1 MPTIRLNRNLNGL
14 DLLLPEI
21 SCFGPMSS
29 GESPACWHVG
39 THEPA
44 SAPCRLSKTH
54 VVALCQTEHPCSLL
68 SGTVSLCLNRMH
80 TLPLKDRCRHGYAAC
95 MALQAAGI
103 AFGAVVHAGKASQ
116 HRLEAL

>member
-44 SAPCRLSKTH
+44 NASCRLSKTQ
-54 VVALCQTEHPCSLL
+54 VDALCQTEHPCSLL
-68 SGTVSLCLNRMH
+68 CGTVGLCPHRMH
-80 TLPLKDRCRHGYAAC
+80 TSPLEDRCRHGYAAC

-116 HRLEAL
+116 RGLEAA